1 LTKAWK
7 VLAAVRRDA
16 LGGLNGMLG
25 RAGLR
30 LVRKESAVIDLRG
43 ETEDPITAAYRAGV
57 RPFVIEMALADC
69 RILPGLAF
77 ACVVGRGNPF
87 IETLVDFA
95 AGRGDYESSPLPR
108 FYRDWRPQSAADV
121 LGLGDA
127 VPGLA
132 AAPPLGFVMP
142 WASLTPKQAEAR
154 WIGLIEADN
163 REHGAGTDAAA
174 GWKSWGPVS
183 DVVGRLEY
191 RRLIAVF
198 ESIRQGGYR
207 RSDED
212 NGDIKAAVLCR
223 GDAYAALVTAGHH
236 RAAAAAASGMGTVP
250 VRIDN
255 ALVRREDVRHWPNVR
270 SGLYGEAAALALFDR
285 LFEGRQPEGYGS

>member
-1 LTKAWK
+1 M
-7 VLAAVRRDA
+7 LAAARRNG
-16 LGGLNGMLG
+16 LGKLNGMLG

-30 LVRKESAVIDLRG
+30 LVRKDSAVFDLRR
-43 ETEDPITAAYRAGV
+43 ETDDPVEAAYRAGM

-77 ACVVGRGNPF
+77 PCVAGGGNPF
-87 IETLVDFA
+87 VETLLAFA
-95 AGRGDYESSPLPR
+95 AGAAGDYENSPLPQ
-108 FYRDWRPQSAADV
+108 FYRDWRPQSAAVV

-127 VPGLA
+127 VPGLS
-132 AAPPLGFVMP
+132 AAPPLGFVLP
-142 WASLTPKQAEAR
+142 WSSLTPKQAEAR
-154 WIGLIEADN
+154 WVGMIEADN
-163 REHGAGTDAAA
+163 REHGAGADAAA
-174 GWKSWGPVS
+174 GWKGWGPVS
-183 DVVGRLEY
+183 DAVGRLEY
-191 RRLIAVF
+191 RRLVGVY
-198 ESIRQGGYR
+198 ESIRQSGYR

-223 GDAYAALVTAGHH
+223 GGVHVVLVTAGHH
-236 RAAAAAASGMGTVP
+236 RAAAAAALGMQTVP

-285 LFEGRQPEGYGS
+285 LFEGRQPEGYGA